1 MTYTELI
8 ETVSLI
14 VENEKIH
21 KRGLVLYYELPET
34 ELRTINEELFYKTN
48 PFSTTF
54 ESSDEFEVMLGNILV
69 KFKKV

>member
-14 VENEKIH
+14 VENEKIQ

-34 ELRTINEELFYKTN
+34 EFRTINEELFYKTN
-48 PFSTTF
+48 PFSTNF
-54 ESSDEFEVMLGNILV
+54 ESSNEFEVMLGNILV

>member
-1 MTYTELI
+1 
-8 ETVSLI
+8 
-14 VENEKIH
+14 
-21 KRGLVLYYELPET
+21 LYYELPET